1 MEGSTMITITGLT
14 EKQKALMTVMWDI
27 DSTDKVHEFI
37 RSLPASDARDAHSLL
52 QMAIWESI
60 EQQEGLDN
68 YAQLAK
74 DCISRTSS
82 K

>member
-1 MEGSTMITITGLT
+1 MITITGLT